1 MRIHTAITLF
11 ALLALPA
18 AARDHS
24 GAGGP
29 EQPLV
34 TIAPREAT
42 QFDFLVGQWELVAE
56 PQVSA
61 LAAFVHGAPKLPGT
75 WKAWRG
81 FDGFGI
87 EDEMRITDKSGNP
100 LALSSSVRIYDHRA
114 RHWSCSTVDVY
125 RSHFQSAIAEWK
137 DGRMMVSARSTGPD
151 GHAFVSRSWFFEIGR
166 NRFRWQQ
173 DVSYD
178 EGRTWNKAKLKIE
191 AKRVNA
197 TAPR

>member
-18 AARDHS
+18 AARQQP
-24 GAGGP
+24 GPGGP
-29 EQPLV
+29 AQPLV
-34 TIAPREAT
+34 TSAPREAG
-42 QFDFLVGQWELVAE
+42 QFDFLVGRWELVAE

-61 LAAFVHGAPKLPGT
+61 LAALVHGAPKLPGT

-100 LALSSSVRIYDHRA
+100 LALSSSVRIYDRTA

-125 RSHFQSAIAEWK
+125 RSHFQSATAEWK
-137 DGRMMVSARSTGPD
+137 DGRMMVNARGTGAD
-151 GHAFVSRSWFFEIGR
+151 GRAFVSRSWFFDIR
-166 NRFRWQQ
+166 RDSFRWQQ

-178 EGRTWNKAKLKIE
+178 EGRTWTKAKLKVE
-191 AKRVNA
+191 AKRVTA
-197 TAPR
+197 IAPR